1 MRRSSMALED
11 RNRFRAQRIRVF
23 TIGAVVWVVIA
34 VVFAVIEYTTTL
46 NGWSGM
52 MTGVIL
58 ALLFAGV
65 AIGLRSKQSQRR

>member
-1 MRRSSMALED
+1 MALED
-11 RNRFRAQRIRVF
+11 RNRFSAQQIRLF

-65 AIGLRSKQSQRR
+65 AVVLRRKQSQRR